1 MDSVLAR
8 DWIWAFA
15 TAAHAEKRRLT
26 TLDSAI
32 GDGDH
37 GVNLCRGLSH
47 VRELL
52 LRDEEEP
59 GTVGELFTRTGALL
73 RSHVG
78 GAAGV
83 LYGSAFQAIGG
94 ELPMGEID
102 VDRFADALDAGL
114 VAMVRLGAAVPG
126 DKTMVDAFTPA
137 VSAFRNFRSAR
148 PVDVGVT
155 SEIPAGARD
164 LTDAAQVAAVAA
176 RDGALATIP
185 IQARKGR
192 ASYLG
197 PRSIGHLDPGAA
209 STELLFRSLA
219 LAARGWAVASAEGV
233 WCRG

>member
-15 TAAHAEKRRLT
+15 TAAHTEKRRLT

-37 GVNLCRGLSH
+37 GVNLCRGLSR

-59 GTVGELFTRTGALL
+59 GTVGELFTETGALL

-78 GAAGV
+78 GASGV

-94 ELPMGEID
+94 ALPVSEVG
-102 VDRFADALDAGL
+102 VDRFADALAAGL
-114 VAMVRLGAAVPG
+114 AATVKLGAAVPG

-137 VSAFRNFRSAR
+137 VAAFRDFRSAQ
-148 PVDVGVT
+148 
-155 SEIPAGARD
+155 PAGVGAGSRVTARARD
-164 LTDAAQVAAVAA
+164 LTDAAEAAAVAA

-185 IQARKGR
+185 MQARKGR

-219 LAARGWAVASAEGV
+219 LAAKGWAVTSSA
-233 WCRG
+233 

>member
-37 GVNLCRGLSH
+37 GVNLCRGLSR

-52 LRDEEEP
+52 LRDEEAP
-59 GTVGELFTRTGALL
+59 GAAGELFTETGALL

-78 GAAGV
+78 GASGV

-94 ELPMGEID
+94 ALPMSEVD

-114 VAMVRLGAAVPG
+114 AATVKLGAAVPG

-137 VSAFRNFRSAR
+137 VTAFRDFRSAQ
-148 PVDVGVT
+148 PADVGTV
-155 SEIPAGARD
+155 SQVPARARD
-164 LTDAAQVAAVAA
+164 LADAAQAAAVAA

-185 IQARKGR
+185 MQARKGR

-219 LAARGWAVASAEGV
+219 LAAKGWAVPSSA
-233 WCRG
+233 

>member
-1 MDSVLAR
+1 MAAEGGLAVDSVLAR
-8 DWIWAFA
+8 DWLLAFGV
-15 TAAHAEKRRLT
+15 AAHAEKRRLT

-37 GVNLCRGLSH
+37 GVNLCRGLSR

-52 LRDEEEP
+52 LKDKDGEAH
-59 GTVGELFTRTGALL
+59 GTVGELFTDAGALL

-78 GAAGV
+78 GASGV

-94 ELPMGEID
+94 ALPVAE
-102 VDRFADALDAGL
+102 VDAVRFADALDAGL
-114 VAMVRLGAAVPG
+114 AATVRLGAAIPG

-137 VSAFRNFRSAR
+137 VTAFRDFRSWHTL
-148 PVDVGVT
+148 T
-155 SEIPAGARD
+155 SGQVPCAARD
-164 LTDAAQVAAVAA
+164 LTDAAEAAAVAA

-185 IQARKGR
+185 MQARKGR

-209 STELLFRSLA
+209 STELLFSSLA
-219 LAARGWAVASAEGV
+219 RAAKGWAVTSA
-233 WCRG
+233 